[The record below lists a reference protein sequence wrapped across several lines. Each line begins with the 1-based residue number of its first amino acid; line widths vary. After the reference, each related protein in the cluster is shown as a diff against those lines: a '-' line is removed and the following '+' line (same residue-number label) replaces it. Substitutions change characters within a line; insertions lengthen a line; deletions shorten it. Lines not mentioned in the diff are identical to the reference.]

1 MAGVCALLAALAV
14 AGMAQLTPTSI
25 TVSPTNPIISAT
37 QTQQFTALSGNTIE
51 LQGVIQV
58 ASGPG
63 AIHTCA
69 LLANGTVECW
79 GSNYSG
85 ELGNGTTRFSPTPVG
100 VSGLSGQATAIA
112 VSAYSTCALLSGGTV
127 ECWGG
132 NYYGELGNST
142 NSGTVN
148 ANPLPFPVS
157 GLSGTVTA
165 IAAGDDHTCALL
177 VNGTVECWGSDDYG
191 QLGDNSN
198 NNSTTPVGVSG
209 LSGPATALAAG
220 GSFTCALLS
229 NGTVECWGHNDY
241 GQLGNNSD
249 TDSGVPV
256 AVYNL
261 SGATA
266 IAAGEFHACA
276 LLSNGTVECWGF
288 NYSGQLGNDSYN
300 DSDVPVAVYNLSGAT
315 AIAAGESHACA
326 LLSNGTV
333 ECWGYNDDGQLGN
346 SSNNDS
352 DVPAAVSNLSGAAAV
367 TAGWLYSCALLGNGT
382 VECWGDNYEGE
393 LGNGGGGPTTTNAP
407 GTPVSGNVLPGA
419 GAKQISSGDFH
430 TCVVISDG
438 TVQCWGYNGSG
449 ELGNGT
455 TNSTSTPTTVVGVG
469 GAGVLS
475 GVTAV
480 AAGPG
485 HTCALLANGTVVCWG
500 DNSSGELGDG
510 FTGVGNSSSTPVA
523 VSNLTG
529 VKAIAVGYEA
539 SCALLAN
546 GSVECWGYNVSGQL
560 GNGNSNNSDVPV
572 AGSEWSGLLPLK
584 AIATGGYY
592 TCGLTS
598 GGVVYC
604 LGYNAYGQLGD
615 YSMSSSLMPEI
626 VNLMGGG
633 YQEGQGTSPITATSI
648 SVSSSTTCAVIADG
662 SAQCWGYNDYG
673 SLGDNIGYP
682 GQVESDIP
690 QIVYQLSGVT
700 GISAGSYE
708 SSDHTCAALAS
719 GVVDCWGDN
728 YSGQLG
734 APTTQ
739 LILGSYPVSFVPL
752 AATGLNIAKVVS
764 AAEKSTCALLADGTV
779 DCWGTDYSGELGD
792 GASIPGAPQA
802 NAPQPTLPLVASVSW
817 TSGTTSVATIG
828 AESGLATPAGPTGTS
843 LITATY
849 SAQTPLSNSTTLT
862 VGVAPTITSAS
873 STTFTYNAAN
883 TFTVTT
889 TGFPAPALSE
899 SGTLPN
905 GVMFVDNHDGTGT
918 LSGTPSQTGTFPI
931 TFGASDSVSPD
942 ASQSFT
948 LTVGT
953 PPTITSASST
963 TFTVGVGGSFTVTT
977 TGSPTPMTSESG
989 ALPSGLMFSDNGNGT
1004 GTLSGTPASGTGGVY
1019 NITFGA
1025 SNNLSPNASQSFTLY
1040 VDQAPAIT
1048 SPNSA
1053 TFAAGTFGTFTVNTT
1068 GYPTPGISESGGLP
1082 NGVMFVDNHNGT
1094 GTLSGTPT
1102 SGGVFSISFT
1112 AANTVGSNAVQPF
1125 TLTVDEA
1132 PVFTSANSAVFTI
1145 GVAGSFTVTTAAY
1158 PTASIT
1164 EAGHLPTGLTF
1175 LDNGNGTGT
1184 LSGTPTVFN
1193 GGDFAITFTAKNG
1206 IGSPVTQSFTIIL
1219 QQAPAFT
1226 SATSATFAYGV
1237 SNSFTV
1243 STVGFPAPSIAEAG
1257 GLPPGVTFVD
1267 NHNGTATLS
1276 GIPSTGGAFALVLTA
1291 TNPVTTTTQNFTLNV
1306 SGLGVS
1312 PSTLSFGTLYLNGS
1326 STLSVTVTNEGGSTV
1341 TITGDSI
1348 TLGTANAATYK
1359 ATSHCTSALKP
1370 GKSCT
1375 ISVTFLANLEG
1386 TLTATLYIM
1395 DNGFGTPQQVNLTGN
1410 VIDPVAQFS
1419 PSKLSFGTVAVHTSA
1434 TLPVQLTNSGQTPL
1448 DISGISIGGADAGDF
1463 SQTNN
1468 CPAILPAAM
1477 SCTISVTFD
1486 PTVKGARTGTL
1497 IITDN
1502 VAAGQST
1509 VALSGTGH

>member
-1 MAGVCALLAALAV
+1 MAAVCVLLAALAV
-14 AGMAQLTPTSI
+14 AGVAQLTPTSI

-58 ASGPG
+58 AAGPG
-63 AIHTCA
+63 ADHSCA

-79 GSNYSG
+79 GYNDEG
-85 ELGNGTTRFSPTPVG
+85 QLGNGTVTASNVPVA
-100 VSGLSGQATAIA
+100 VNGLSGQVTAIA
-112 VSAYSTCALLSGGTV
+112 VGGAFSCALLSGGTV

-132 NYYGELGNST
+132 NYDGELGNST
-142 NSGTVN
+142 NLGTFN
-148 ANPLPFPVS
+148 ANPLPSPVS
-157 GLSGTVTA
+157 GLSGAVTA
-165 IAAGDDHTCALL
+165 ISADDDHTCALL
-177 VNGTVECWGSDDYG
+177 VNGTVQCWGANGYG

-198 NNSTTPVGVSG
+198 NNSSTPVGVSG

-220 GSFTCALLS
+220 RSFTCALLS
-229 NGTVECWGHNDY
+229 NGTVECWGFNLE
-241 GQLGNNSD
+241 GQLGNNSE
-249 TDSGVPV
+249 TSSGVPV

-266 IAAGEFHACA
+266 ITAGEFHACA
-276 LLSNGTVECWGF
+276 LLSNGTVECWGY
-288 NYSGQLGNDSYN
+288 NYSGELGNDSN
-300 DSDVPVAVYNLSGAT
+300 NESDVPVAVYNLSGAT
-315 AIAAGESHACA
+315 AVAAGYYHTCALLAGGTAECWGGDTFGELGNSSNTASNVPVAVSSLSGAVAIAAGGLHTCA
-326 LLSNGTV
+326 LLANGTV
-333 ECWGYNDDGQLGN
+333 ECWGYN
-346 SSNNDS
+346 ND
-352 DVPAAVSNLSGAAAV
+352 
-367 TAGWLYSCALLGNGT
+367 
-382 VECWGDNYEGE
+382 GE
-393 LGNGGGGPTTTNAP
+393 LGNGGNTDTNAP
-407 GTPVSGNVLPGA
+407 GTAVSGNVLPGA
-419 GAKQISSGDFH
+419 GAKQISSGEYT
-430 TCVVISDG
+430 TCALISDGTVQCWGFNRGQLGNGTNSVDSLAPVQVIDLPGPVKAIAVGYLHACALIDDG
-438 TVQCWGYNGSG
+438 TVQCWGYNGEG
-449 ELGNGT
+449 NLGNGT
-455 TNSTSTPTTVVGVG
+455 TNSSDVPVPVTG
-469 GAGVLS
+469 LS
-475 GVTAV
+475 GVKAITA
-480 AAGPG
+480 GMF
-485 HTCALLANGTVVCWG
+485 HTCALLA
-500 DNSSGELGDG
+500 
-510 FTGVGNSSSTPVA
+510 TGA
-523 VSNLTG
+523 VD
-529 VKAIAVGYEA
+529 
-539 SCALLAN
+539 
-546 GSVECWGYNVSGQL
+546 CWGYNAAGQL
-560 GNGNSNNSDVPV
+560 GTGSSYADSLVPV
-572 AGSEWSGLLPLK
+572 AASAWTALGPVS
-584 AIATGGYY
+584 AIAAGGQH
-592 TCGLTS
+592 TCGLMA
-598 GGVVYC
+598 GVVYC
-604 LGYNAYGQLGD
+604 LGFNANGQLGI
-615 YSMSSSLMPEI
+615 YNNSVSYVPEP
-626 VNLMGGG
+626 VNLLPFTYPGPSTIRATAIAGASANTCALISDGSEQCWGFNFYGDLGNGSFTDTNVPAIVSGLSGAIGITTGG
-633 YQEGQGTSPITATSI
+633 YQQSDHSCAVLSNGTVECWGDNSTGQLGN
-648 SVSSSTTCAVIADG
+648 STTQLCGGSFPSCSDVPVVVSGLSGAKAVSAQEETNCALIADG
-662 SAQCWGYNDYG
+662 TVQCWGYG
-673 SLGDNIGYP
+673 GLGDLGNG
-682 GQVESDIP
+682 ST
-690 QIVYQLSGVT
+690 T
-700 GISAGSYE
+700 GIQQ
-708 SSDHTCAALAS
+708 TP
-719 GVVDCWGDN
+719 V
-728 YSGQLG
+728 
-734 APTTQ
+734 PT
-739 LILGSYPVSFVPL
+739 
-752 AATGLNIAKVVS
+752 
-764 AAEKSTCALLADGTV
+764 
-779 DCWGTDYSGELGD
+779 
-792 GASIPGAPQA
+792 
-802 NAPQPTLPLVASVSW
+802 NALVASVSW